1 MNKEFLYSGLKN
13 RGTAI
18 ITIILIV
25 AIVSITA
32 ITMQGFLRSEINR
45 TQMLIDN
52 DNLYNKL
59 LTAES
64 WGLGVINKATTSDA
78 VITPEMAHL
87 STIMETVNLTSEVIP
102 QSGLFNVNYLDSLDF
117 CQTKNNSKQ
126 QLFINKIFTNLL
138 MITLS
143 QEGINIEQANSLVK
157 NIQQNFCSTHL
168 ASNSPEVKSQNPG
181 SSWDYQTGSQLM
193 VDTSELRLVNGVTQE
208 IYNNLKKYI
217 TALPVTGTEKE
228 ALFNLEYIKPEIFAA
243 MVDID
248 TATAV
253 QYLANNKNLPEAERI
268 NDMIKYIKSIGKYE
282 QQELQMI
289 QSFFTLKSES
299 SKFYIIKSTASK
311 NDYVAGM
318 QSLIVNNEGLRIIW
332 RKRV

>member
-1 MNKEFLYSGLKN
+1 MNKAFLYSGLKN

-32 ITMQGFLRSEINR
+32 ITMQGFLRSEINS

-64 WGLGVINKATTSDA
+64 WGLSVINRSTASDTI
-78 VITPEMAHL
+78 ITPEAGHL
-87 STIMETVNLTSEVIP
+87 STIMEAVNLTSEVIP
-102 QSGLFNVNYLDSLDF
+102 QSGLFNINYLDSLEF
-117 CQTKNNSKQ
+117 CQTKKNSNRQ
-126 QLFINKIFTNLL
+126 IFINRIFTNLL
-138 MITLS
+138 MNTLS
-143 QEGINIEQANSLVK
+143 QQGINIEQANGLVK
-157 NIQQNFCSTHL
+157 NIQHNFCSTHL

-181 SSWDYQTGSQLM
+181 SSWDYQTGSQLI
-193 VDTSELRLVNGVTQE
+193 VDTSELRLVNGITQE

-217 TALPVTGTEKE
+217 TALPVTVTEKE

-248 TATAV
+248 ITTAV
-253 QYLANNKNLPEAERI
+253 QYLANNKNLPEAEKI
-268 NDMIKYIKSIGKYE
+268 NDMIKYIKSMGKYD

-299 SKFYIIKSTASK
+299 SGFYIIKSTASK
-311 NDYVAGM
+311 NDYVASM
-318 QSLIVNNEGLRIIW
+318 QSLIVNNEGFRVIW
-332 RKRV
+332 RKRG